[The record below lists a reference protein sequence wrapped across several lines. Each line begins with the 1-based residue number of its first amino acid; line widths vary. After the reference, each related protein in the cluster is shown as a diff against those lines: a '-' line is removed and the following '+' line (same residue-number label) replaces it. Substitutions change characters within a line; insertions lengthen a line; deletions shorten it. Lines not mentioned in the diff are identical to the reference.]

1 VNDFLSKP
9 VLFLLSATVLPALLF
24 SQSTPAGVPST
35 TAIVVNSGS
44 TNFMGYQI
52 TVAPSGSV
60 SYVMGKKSGKGKLTA
75 TLTQKFFQDI
85 KAAMPLSQ
93 LPKQGCIKSTSFGTS
108 TVIILGSERS
118 PDVSCPGTP
127 KETALNEDA
136 EAIAKVLKISKVPRL
151 SE

>member
-9 VLFLLSATVLPALLF
+9 VLSLLSATVIPALLF
-24 SQSTPAGVPST
+24 SQSAPAGVPST

-52 TVAPSGSV
+52 AVAPSGSV
-60 SYVMGKKSGKGKLTA
+60 SYVMGKKSGKGQLTA

-118 PDVSCPGTP
+118 PDVSCPGNP
-127 KETALNEDA
+127 KQMALNEDA
-136 EAIAKVLKISKVPRL
+136 EAIAKLLKIGKVPRNPG
-151 SE
+151 